1 MAGLCSLM
9 QYAMRARAFVPG
21 HVGAQSHSVSP
32 MFRASNTCLLHPWL
46 HALAHA
52 DQAHGSCGAGAD
64 VKGANQ
70 RQRNDRLNRALQNFL
85 YGCLGAEGEAGAK
98 PALAVLTELWRRQ
111 VWRDARTVN
120 VIGAP
125 RLAACCPWGTLPCPT
140 PWQS

>member
-1 MAGLCSLM
+1 MSEL
-9 QYAMRARAFVPG
+9 R
-21 HVGAQSHSVSP
+21 SHSVLP
-32 MFRASNTCLLHPWL
+32 MFRASNTCLLHLWL
-46 HALAHA
+46 YALAHA
-52 DQAHGSCGAGAD
+52 DQAHGSCDVGAD

-120 VIGAP
+120 VIGA
-125 RLAACCPWGTLPCPT
+125 RHLTACCPW
-140 PWQS
+140 QFQNDV